1 MPDIWTKHPEIVRDL
16 LKAGGLRCGVEPRIV
31 KDKDPSMTCAVDG
44 ENLWGD
50 IYINHVKE
58 LTSEPARPQA
68 SLPGSSGVGWEVFIA
83 LTSLL
88 LIVVG
93 IQAWTIRKLRRAA

>member
-16 LKAGGLRCGVEPRIV
+16 LKAGGLKCGVEPRIV
-31 KDKDPSMTCAVDG
+31 KDKDPSMTCVVDG

-58 LTSEPARPQA
+58 LTAEPARPEP
-68 SLPGSSGVGWEVFIA
+68 LPSRPSGVGWEIFGAV
-83 LTSLL
+83 TGVLL
-88 LIVVG
+88 VLVG
-93 IQAWTIRKLRRAA
+93 IQAWTIRRLKRAA